1 MTIPAGLVSV
11 RAMKLSSQIT
21 QITSGGAD
29 GWEHYRKARDM
40 RAAGQPV
47 VQLTM
52 GEHDIR
58 TSPTILTAL
67 HDAAKAGHTGYPSIP
82 GTPALRQAI
91 AARIAERTG
100 VPTTPD
106 NILVTAGGQAGLFMT
121 HYAACDPGDIALFI
135 DPYYA
140 TYPGTIRSVGAIPRS
155 IRVRAE
161 DGFQPKASTLDPASA
176 GARSLLI
183 NSPNNPTGVIYS
195 RDTLTQIAE
204 VCQQRDLWLISDEV
218 YDTQVWVG
226 EHLSPR
232 AIPGMAERTL
242 VIGSMSKSHAMTGS
256 RVGWICGPEHAIGPI
271 WDLATN
277 TNYGIPGYIQDA
289 ALYALNLGPAFETDI
304 AAPFKRRR
312 AITQAILA
320 GQNLI
325 QSAPMDGA
333 MYVMLD
339 VRPTGLTGAEFAT
352 ALLDQH
358 LIAVMPGASF
368 GQASAGHVRVA
379 MTVADD
385 TYAQALTTLL
395 DFAQGL
401 AAKG

>member
-1 MTIPAGLVSV
+1 
-11 RAMKLSSQIT
+11 MKLSSQIT
-21 QITSGGAD
+21 QITAGGAD
-29 GWEHYRKARDM
+29 GWGHYRKARDM
-40 RAAGQPV
+40 LAAGQPV
-47 VQLTM
+47 VQLTQ
-52 GEHDIR
+52 GEHDI
-58 TSPTILTAL
+58 P
-67 HDAAKAGHTGYPSIP
+67 AKAGHTGYPSIP

-91 AARIAERTG
+91 AERITARTG
-100 VPTTPD
+100 VPTSPD
-106 NILVTAGGQAGLFMT
+106 NIIVTAGGQAGLFMA
-121 HYAACDPGDIALFI
+121 HHAACDPGDVALFI

-140 TYPGTIRSVGAIPRS
+140 TYPGTIRSVGAIPRG

-161 DGFQPKASTLDPASA
+161 DGFQPRASAIDAASA
-176 GARSLLI
+176 GAKSLLI

-195 RDTLTQIAE
+195 PYTMDQIAE
-204 VCQQRDLWLISDEV
+204 VCQRRDLWLISDEV
-218 YDTQVWVG
+218 YDTQVWAG
-226 EHLSPR
+226 DHLSPR
-232 AIPGMAERTL
+232 ALPGMAERTL

-256 RVGWICGPEHAIGPI
+256 RIGWICGPEATIGPM

-289 ALYALNLGPAFETDI
+289 ALYALNLGPTFEAEV

-312 AITQAILA
+312 AITRTILA

-339 VRPTGLTGAEFAT
+339 MRPTGLTGAEFAT
-352 ALLDQH
+352 ALLDQY
-358 LIAVMPGASF
+358 LIAVMPGDSF

-385 TYAQALTTLL
+385 AYAKALTTLL
-395 DFAQGL
+395 EFAQGL

>member
-1 MTIPAGLVSV
+1 
-11 RAMKLSSQIT
+11 MKLSSRIT
-21 QITSGGAD
+21 QITPGGAD
-29 GWEHYRKARDM
+29 GWELYRKARDM
-40 RAAGQPV
+40 LAAGQPV
-47 VQLTM
+47 VQLTL

-58 TSPTILTAL
+58 TNPAILTAL

-91 AARIAERTG
+91 ASRIAERTG

-106 NILVTAGGQAGLFMT
+106 NIIVTAGGQAGLFMA
-121 HYAACDPGDIALFI
+121 HHAACDPGDMALFI

-140 TYPGTIRSVGAIPRS
+140 TYPGTIRSVGAIPRPVP
-155 IRVRAE
+155 VRAE
-161 DGFQPKASTLDPASA
+161 DGFQPRAVAIEA
-176 GARSLLI
+176 AVQGAKSLLI
-183 NSPNNPTGVIYS
+183 NSPNNPTGVVYS
-195 RDTLTQIAE
+195 RDTLAGIAG
-204 VCQQRDLWLISDEV
+204 VCQAHDLWLISDEV
-218 YDTQVWVG
+218 YDTQVWAG
-226 EHLSPR
+226 DHLSPR
-232 AIPGMAERTL
+232 ALPGMAERTL

-256 RVGWICGPEHAIGPI
+256 RVGWICGPEAAMGPI

-289 ALYALNLGPAFETDI
+289 ALFALNLGPAFEAAI
-304 AAPFKRRR
+304 AAPFQRRR
-312 AITQAILA
+312 AITQTILA
-320 GQNLI
+320 GQTLI

-339 VRPTGLTGAEFAT
+339 VRPTGLSGAAFAA

-358 LIAVMPGASF
+358 LIAVMPGDSF

-385 TYAQALTTLL
+385 AYATALTTVLA
-395 DFAQGL
+395 FAQSL
-401 AAKG
+401 ATQG